1 MFCTCFANCLI
12 FLKLI
17 QIWVMQIVRTA
28 SITEV
33 ACQLC
38 SSLEDNFLEME
49 NKLKH
54 IFESKFQLLEWS
66 IGWGD
71 INKAIVLIDKE

>member
-1 MFCTCFANCLI
+1 
-12 FLKLI
+12 
-17 QIWVMQIVRTA
+17 
-28 SITEV
+28 
-33 ACQLC
+33 
-38 SSLEDNFLEME
+38 ME
-49 NKLKH
+49 NKLEH